1 MLRRYSYFLQQI
13 TIGEKLV
20 FENGLELIKT
30 WDEVFQRLGRRQIS
44 RQTLFNSSSMVPQW
58 ISFASS
64 ESEEELWENLVF
76 KAVGKSPRRSQ
87 YSPTCLRQIYLG
99 RFKIPFRIVAIHIKG
114 CKCGSAI
121 SGRYE
126 SKLLF

>member
-1 MLRRYSYFLQQI
+1 MLRRYSYFLQQF

-44 RQTLFNSSSMVPQW
+44 LQAIFNSSSMIPQW

-64 ESEEELWENLVF
+64 ESEEELWEKLVF
-76 KAVGKSPRRSQ
+76 NAVGKSPRRSQ
-87 YSPTCLRQIYLG
+87 YSPTCLREIYLG
-99 RFKIPFRIVAIHIKG
+99 CLKIPFRIVAIHIKG
-114 CKCGSAI
+114 CKGGPAV
-121 SGRYE
+121 SGRY
-126 SKLLF
+126 